1 MLGSI
6 ISSVAGSA
14 VSSLFGGG
22 SRRQQTLPAK
32 FSTRQAPFRRR
43 VENVMEPGTRG
54 LETLPEDSA
63 PFGTI
68 QTLINR
74 HEAMLS
80 AIDADAGAAGSLS
93 SGGIGRYNY

>member
-1 MLGSI
+1 MFETI
-6 ISSVAGSA
+6 FASVAGSA
-14 VSSLFGGG
+14 VSSILGGG
-22 SRRQQTLPAK
+22 RKSQTLPAK

-43 VENVMEPGTRG
+43 VENVMEPDTRG

-63 PFGTI
+63 SFGTI

-80 AIDADAGAAGSLS
+80 AIDADAGAAGSPS

>member
-22 SRRQQTLPAK
+22 SRRQQTLPAQ
-32 FSTRQAPFRRR
+32 FSTRQARFRRT
-43 VENVMEPGTRG
+43 VEDVMEPDTRG
-54 LETLPEDSA
+54 LEKLPEESA
-63 PFGTI
+63 SFGTI

-74 HEAMLS
+74 HEAMLN
-80 AIDADAGAAGSLS
+80 AIDADAGTAGSLS
-93 SGGIGRYNY
+93 SGGID

>member
-1 MLGSI
+1 
-6 ISSVAGSA
+6 
-14 VSSLFGGG
+14 
-22 SRRQQTLPAK
+22 
-32 FSTRQAPFRRR
+32 
-43 VENVMEPGTRG
+43 MEPGTRG

-68 QTLINR
+68 QTFINR

>member
-1 MLGSI
+1 MIGNI
-6 ISSVAGSA
+6 IASVAGSA
-14 VSSLFGGG
+14 ASSLLGGG
-22 SRRQQTLPAK
+22 SSRPQTLPAK
-32 FSTRQAPFRRR
+32 FDDRPARFRSR
-43 VENVMEPGTRG
+43 VENVMEPDTRG
-54 LETLPEDSA
+54 METLPEESA
-63 PFGTI
+63 SFGTI